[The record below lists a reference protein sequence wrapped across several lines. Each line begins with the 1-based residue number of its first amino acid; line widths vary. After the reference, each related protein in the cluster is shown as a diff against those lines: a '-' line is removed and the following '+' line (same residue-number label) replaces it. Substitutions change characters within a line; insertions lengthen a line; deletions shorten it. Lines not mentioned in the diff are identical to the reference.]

1 MSARS
6 IVGFLY
12 ADGMSSTEWQTDD
25 ATAPVLVHRRGGV
38 ARVTLNRPDR
48 LNALDLDSS
57 RALRDLLTGLGA
69 DDSVRCVLLTG
80 AGRAFSAGA
89 DVADSFDDL
98 DARSQVGQSMRDV
111 TTPTIMTLRSMPKPV
126 IAAVNGAAAGVGCS
140 FALACDL
147 VLAAESAYFLL
158 AFANLALTVD
168 GGASVLLPAR
178 VGLGRAFVMA
188 LLAERLPATEAV
200 SWGLADRVLPD
211 AELVDVA
218 ESLALRLAAGPT
230 GAYAATK
237 RLVNEAQLSALE
249 SALGREADEQ
259 SALLESAEFDAA
271 VAKFQ
276 QRRR

>member
-1 MSARS
+1 L
-6 IVGFLY
+6 LY
-12 ADGMSSTEWQTDD
+12 AVGMSTSLWQTDD
-25 ATAPVLVHRRGGV
+25 DTAAVVVARREGV

-57 RALRDLLTGLGA
+57 RLFRDRLVELAA

-89 DVADSFDDL
+89 DVTDSFDDRT
-98 DARSQVGQSMRDV
+98 ARSRVAQDMRDV
-111 TTPTIMTLRSMPKPV
+111 TSPTILTLREMPKPV

-168 GGASVLLPAR
+168 GGASLLVPAR
-178 VGLGRAFVMA
+178 VGIGRAFVMA
-188 LLAERLPATEAV
+188 LLAERLAASEAV
-200 SWGLADRVLPD
+200 DWGLADRVVPD
-211 AELVDVA
+211 VELAPVA
-218 ESLALRLAAGPT
+218 EALALRLGAGPT

-237 RLVNEAQLSALE
+237 RLVNEAQLAALPA
-249 SALGREADEQ
+249 ALAREADEQ
-259 SALLESAEFDAA
+259 SARLDSAEFDAA
-271 VAKFQ
+271 VVAFQ